1 MYKIIYVNIIEK
13 KYMTVLFMTSSYKT
27 KKVTIY
33 DLIKI
38 LTKQRENFNFFP
50 LTKFLR

>member
-27 KKVTIY
+27 KKSNYIWSYKDINETV
-33 DLIKI
+33 
-38 LTKQRENFNFFP
+38 R
-50 LTKFLR
+50 KF